1 MTVHTDEITPTLI
14 APSLSVPDA
23 NLLPATPTVPDVI
36 RPTPALQLIRK
47 RVEYGV
53 REGVPLV
60 LVVGEHGCGKS
71 TAARL
76 LAQKP
81 RYLYWEARPEYSP
94 KEVMADIL
102 DHLRIRVGEG
112 TRQRTDTLTRY
123 LQEHPHTL
131 EIDEA
136 QRMGRKTLD
145 QLKYVADNGNITI
158 VLYGSPWMEQMI
170 SRHTDIDSRVGVRVR
185 VEPLTQDELLRVY
198 ADDGYSAKAMAA
210 VHEVTRGVHRKV
222 DRLLRHLDVA
232 LADAKMDRSALTPA
246 HVRTVANEVL

>member
-1 MTVHTDEITPTLI
+1 MTNIATDTPTRLTLPPTADI
-14 APSLSVPDA
+14 VPVT
-23 NLLPATPTVPDVI
+23 LATPEVI
-36 RPTPALQLIRK
+36 RHTPALQLIRK

-53 REGVPLV
+53 REHVPLI

-81 RYLYWEARPEYSP
+81 RYLYWEARPEYAP

-112 TRQRTDTLTRY
+112 MRQRTDTLTRY

-131 EIDEA
+131 EIDES

-145 QLKYVADNGNITI
+145 QLKYVADNSGNTV
-158 VLYGSPWMEQMI
+158 VLYGSPWFEQMI
-170 SRHTDIDSRVGVRVR
+170 DRHTDIASRVGVRVR
-185 VEPLTQDELLRVY
+185 IEPMS
-198 ADDGYSAKAMAA
+198 ADDFMRLYANDGYTTKTLAA
-210 VHEVTRGVHRKV
+210 VHEVTRGVHRV
-222 DRLLRHLDVA
+222 IDRLLRHLDVA
-232 LADAKMDRSALTPA
+232 LADAKMDRSGLTPT